1 MKTIWKIFNYLD
13 WRQWE
18 REKRIGFFINIFIGV
33 AVGGIFLCFSHLQ
46 RMEKLFNAAIDTMI
60 HKETIAFMNRWEQ
73 CVNDASR
80 GKECTVVRN
89 RFSDK
94 IVFFDID
101 HDTYVNWGEP
111 LIIQRSKIAHF
122 LKVAETNGAKV
133 VVLDILFDYPSFS
146 PEEDND
152 LRSVLEDMT
161 RRKSSL
167 KIVFPII
174 LRDSDRTIKRNIFG
188 DIIDRNPNF
197 QRGVPYLSLS
207 RTDKVIRYIRYY
219 DVANTAKEEKQVVW
233 GVPILAWA
241 LYNDTTRQLKELE
254 PLIIHGLTSNKNH
267 RYSIEINNKSRIDI
281 TNSEL
286 FSNRIRFA
294 LLPPGTLG
302 GEGNL
307 FTERILPDELDA
319 LQKEVR
325 DKIVI
330 IGTSSKDKEGWYPTP
345 VGDMAGFYIMGN
357 AINMMVSNWQARDAP
372 VWVTIC
378 LQFLFIITAS
388 YAFVY
393 LQPKTVR
400 RGAAFLVV
408 AVLAPVTYYFY
419 SAYGIFINVVVI
431 FMNCVFPMLA
441 MNWKTTT
448 RDIKNDIETLWTYY
462 RKVKTYVIN
471 LLSKKESG

>member
-1 MKTIWKIFNYLD
+1 MK
-13 WRQWE
+13 
-18 REKRIGFFINIFIGV
+18 
-33 AVGGIFLCFSHLQ
+33 
-46 RMEKLFNAAIDTMI
+46 
-60 HKETIAFMNRWEQ
+60 
-73 CVNDASR
+73 
-80 GKECTVVRN
+80 
-89 RFSDK
+89 
-94 IVFFDID
+94 
-101 HDTYVNWGEP
+101 WGEP
-111 LIIQRSKIAHF
+111 LIFQRSRIADF
-122 LKVAETNGAKV
+122 IKVAEKNEAKV
-133 VVLDILFDYPSFS
+133 VVLDILFDYPSFT
-146 PEEDND
+146 PQDDAE
-152 LRSVLEDMT
+152 LKMVLEDMT

-174 LRDSDRTIKRNIFG
+174 LRDSDRTIKRNIFE
-188 DIIDRNPNF
+188 DVIDRNPNF
-197 QRGVPYLSLS
+197 QCGVPYLSLS

-219 DVANTAKEEKQVVW
+219 DVANSAKEEKQVVW

-241 LYNDTTRQLKELE
+241 LYNDAVRQLKNLE
-254 PLIIHGLTSNKNH
+254 TDIINDMKSSNPDH

-419 SAYGIFINVVVI
+419 STYGILINVVVI
-431 FMNCVFPMLA
+431 FINCVFPMLA

-448 RDIKNDIETLWTYY
+448 REIKEDIKSIWMYY
-462 RKVKTYVIN
+462 NKMRAYIVKCVV
-471 LLSKKESG
+471 KKNV

>member
-1 MKTIWKIFNYLD
+1 
-13 WRQWE
+13 
-18 REKRIGFFINIFIGV
+18 
-33 AVGGIFLCFSHLQ
+33 
-46 RMEKLFNAAIDTMI
+46 MEKLFNTAIDHMI
-60 HKETIAFMNRWEQ
+60 QKETAAFMNRWER
-73 CVNDASR
+73 CVHDASR

-94 IVFFDID
+94 IVFVDID
-101 HDTYVNWGEP
+101 HDTYVSWGEP

-161 RRKSSL
+161 RRKSTL

-174 LRDSDRTIKRNIFG
+174 LRDSDRTIKRNVFEEV
-188 DIIDRNPNF
+188 IDRNPNF
-197 QRGVPYLSLS
+197 QYGLPYLSLS
-207 RTDKVIRYIRYY
+207 KTDKVIRYIRYY
-219 DVANTAKEEKQVVW
+219 DVASTAKEENQVVW
-233 GVPILAWA
+233 GVPMLAWA
-241 LYNDTTRQLKELE
+241 LYNDTMRQLKELE
-254 PLIIHGLTSNKNH
+254 PLIIHDLKANKNH

-325 DKIVI
+325 DKIII

-357 AINMMVSNWQARDAP
+357 AINMMASNWQVKDAP
-372 VWVTIC
+372 IWLTVS
-378 LQFLFIITAS
+378 LQLLFILAAS
-388 YAFVY
+388 YMFVY
-393 LQPKTVR
+393 FQPKTVR
-400 RGAAFLVV
+400 RGAAFLVI
-408 AVLAPVTYYFY
+408 AVLTPVTYYFY
-419 SAYGIFINVVVI
+419 SVYGIFINVVVI

-441 MNWKTTT
+441 MNWKSTMK
-448 RDIKNDIETLWTYY
+448 DVKKDIETIRTYY
-462 RKVKTYVIN
+462 GKMKVYSVT
-471 LLSKKESG
+471 LMSKKKNM

>member
-1 MKTIWKIFNYLD
+1 
-13 WRQWE
+13 
-18 REKRIGFFINIFIGV
+18 
-33 AVGGIFLCFSHLQ
+33 
-46 RMEKLFNAAIDTMI
+46 MEKLFNTIIDQMI
-60 HKETIAFMNRWEQ
+60 QKETAAFMNRWER
-73 CVNDASR
+73 CVHDASR

-94 IVFFDID
+94 VVFFDID

-174 LRDSDRTIKRNIFG
+174 LRDSDRTIKRNIFE
-188 DIIDRNPNF
+188 DVIDRNPNF
-197 QRGVPYLSLS
+197 QCGVPYLSLS

-219 DVANTAKEEKQVVW
+219 DVANTAKKEKQVVW
-233 GVPILAWA
+233 GVPVLAWA

-254 PLIIHGLTSNKNH
+254 SLIMHDLTSTKYH

-307 FTERILPDELDA
+307 FTERILPNELDA

-357 AINMMVSNWQARDAP
+357 AINMMVSNWQVKDAP
-372 VWVTIC
+372 IGLTVS
-378 LQFLFIITAS
+378 LQLFFILAAS
-388 YAFVY
+388 YMFVY
-393 LQPKTVR
+393 FQPKTVR
-400 RGAAFLVV
+400 RGAAFLVI
-408 AVLAPVTYYFY
+408 AVLTPVTYYFY

-448 RDIKNDIETLWTYY
+448 REIKEDIQTIWMYY
-462 RKVKTYVIN
+462 NKMRAYIIKCVVKKSV
-471 LLSKKESG
+471 